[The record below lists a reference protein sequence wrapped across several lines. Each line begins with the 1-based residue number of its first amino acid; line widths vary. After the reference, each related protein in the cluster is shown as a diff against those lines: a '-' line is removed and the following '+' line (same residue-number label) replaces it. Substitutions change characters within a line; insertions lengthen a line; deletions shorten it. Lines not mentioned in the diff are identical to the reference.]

1 MIDTLFG
8 FLQQFGNVFTW
19 LLESFTNL
27 LANMGVYVGQV
38 YQVINLLPPFL
49 KSSLMGTLGIM
60 FIYTLLRLI

>member
-1 MIDTLFG
+1 MFDTLFT
-8 FLQQFGNVFTW
+8 FLEQFGNVFSW
-19 LLESFTNL
+19 LLESFANL
-27 LANMGVYVGQV
+27 LSNMGVYVAQV

>member
-1 MIDTLFG
+1 MFDTLFT
-8 FLQQFGNVFTW
+8 FLEQFGNVFTW
-19 LLESFTNL
+19 LLESFANL
-27 LANMGVYVGQV
+27 LSNMGVYVAQV